1 MVRVAQFYWECC
13 VANLEIHPRFVHL
26 DVFLREYHTEGYH
39 TNEGKHKCFFY
50 GLSCLSENMTYIHV
64 WYHHKYVFSLLC
76 TFTLVLGNYLWIRE
90 KLECAQSR
98 TSDTHPFPSPSPSS
112 NVHLKSH
119 PSIGG
124 IYNFSCAAGSLPFPF
139 FPI

>member
-1 MVRVAQFYWECC
+1 
-13 VANLEIHPRFVHL
+13 
-26 DVFLREYHTEGYH
+26 
-39 TNEGKHKCFFY
+39 
-50 GLSCLSENMTYIHV
+50 MTYIHV
-64 WYHHKYVFSLLC
+64 WHHHKYVFSLLC

-119 PSIGG
+119 PSIRG
-124 IYNFSCAAGSLPFPF
+124 IYNFLCAAGSLPFPF